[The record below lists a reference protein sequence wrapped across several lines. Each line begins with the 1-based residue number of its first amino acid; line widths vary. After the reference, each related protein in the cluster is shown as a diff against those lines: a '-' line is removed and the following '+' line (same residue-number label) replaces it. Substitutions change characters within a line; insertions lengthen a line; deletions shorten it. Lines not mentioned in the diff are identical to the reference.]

1 MTAPPPGSRAQS
13 TVGAAALARRITAFA
28 GVPFLSLLAPF
39 IFLPVLARLAGADVW
54 VAIALGQSVGGI
66 AALVSGLGYSTLA
79 PPFVA
84 VASIEERRR
93 LLATS
98 LHVRVPVWSVAA
110 LIAVIVAASL
120 APEANRAEAATMA
133 GAMSLAGLAPTW
145 FWIGVGRAMPILW
158 SEVLPRM
165 AATLAATGLLLLGA
179 GPIWYPILL
188 AIAMIVGPAVVYS
201 RIASAELV
209 DVDRDG
215 VIAVLRQHPPA
226 LIAEIAGGAYN
237 ALAVAIVTSV
247 APVAQA
253 ARFVS
258 GDKAYRI
265 GQYSVSALGNALQ
278 GWVVEAGPA
287 RVGRRLRV
295 VIALHL
301 SVGVAGLAAM
311 GVGGPW
317 LTTALFGTDV
327 AVGEATAIGFGVA
340 ILGITLGTAF
350 GRIGLI
356 TIGARKAFM
365 SCVVGASIAG
375 VTGLLVGGSL
385 WGASGAAWALG
396 ITEVLSALA
405 QGTVL
410 AVLWRRRQRTDQPPT
425 HAPTATA

>member
-1 MTAPPPGSRAQS
+1 MTAPPPGSLGQTKA
-13 TVGAAALARRITAFA
+13 GAAALARRITAFA

-179 GPIWYPILL
+179 GPMWYPILL
-188 AIAMIVGPAVVYS
+188 AIAMIVGPAVIYS
-201 RIASAELV
+201 RVASAELV

-237 ALAVAIVTSV
+237 ALAVALVTSV

-301 SVGVAGLAAM
+301 SVGVVGLATM

-317 LTTALFGTDV
+317 LTTALFGADV

-356 TIGARKAFM
+356 VIGARKAFM
-365 SCVVGASIAG
+365 SCVVGASIVG